1 MTALYVILGVLI
13 ALAITYLILTAPRSR
28 NRRAGMEKLRV
39 DYAHRGLWGGDIP
52 ENSIPAFS
60 AAASAG
66 YGVELDVQLSADRQ
80 VVVFHDYTLSR
91 MCGEDTRVD
100 SLGGAAL
107 TWRRLGKTDYTIP
120 LLDDA
125 LTTVKGR
132 VPVLIEL
139 KGKNSS
145 TELCEALSRILGH
158 YDGKVCVQSFNPYL
172 LGWFKKN
179 MPRVARGLLY
189 TDFKK
194 NTSGSRKND
203 FILGAM
209 LTNFI
214 ARPDFI
220 AVYEDCLDSPPV
232 KLMTWLHKTDVF
244 VWTVRDPYKYAKYKS
259 MGHNCIFEGFMP
271 GSGDK

>member
-145 TELCEALSRILGH
+145 TELCGPSQNTRALRRQGLCSPSTRI
-158 YDGKVCVQSFNPYL
+158 CS
-172 LGWFKKN
+172 
-179 MPRVARGLLY
+179 A
-189 TDFKK
+189 
-194 NTSGSRKND
+194 GSRR
-203 FILGAM
+203 
-209 LTNFI
+209 T
-214 ARPDFI
+214 
-220 AVYEDCLDSPPV
+220 C
-232 KLMTWLHKTDVF
+232 
-244 VWTVRDPYKYAKYKS
+244 
-259 MGHNCIFEGFMP
+259 P
-271 GSGDK
+271 GSPAACSTPISKKHFG

>member
-145 TELCEALSRILGH
+145 TDSARPSQEYSGTTTARSVCSPSTRICSAGSRRTCPGRPRPALHRF
-158 YDGKVCVQSFNPYL
+158 Q
-172 LGWFKKN
+172 
-179 MPRVARGLLY
+179 
-189 TDFKK
+189 K

-220 AVYEDCLDSPPV
+220 AVDEDCLDSPPV